1 MPREVREVLADDYDQ
16 VRSMLEK
23 IEHGHIHIAVFGRV
37 SVGKSALVNALLGEA
52 RFSTSPLH
60 GETLDAQLGQWA
72 EFRDG
77 NVFLIDTPGINEVFG
92 EARETLAHEVA
103 ERADLVI
110 FVLDGDL
117 TAPELIA
124 LRILGKAQRPVI
136 VVLNKSDQ
144 YRPEERTRLLEA
156 ISARVG
162 SIVATENI
170 VITAAK
176 PREQLVI
183 RVDEHGDEVEE
194 LRQPQPDIEALKT
207 RLWTVLEA
215 EGKTLSAL
223 NASLFAGRL
232 SEQVAKRVL
241 KAKRMLGERVIRTW
255 CIAKGVAVALNPIP
269 VADLVAAAVVDASM
283 VVHLS
288 RLYGLPL
295 TRAEAGDLVKTIGAQ
310 MALLLGTIWTVH
322 LISSA
327 LKLGTGGVS
336 AVFTG
341 GAQGAVAYYSTYV
354 VGQAAERYLANGKS
368 WGEAGPKHVVREILA
383 SLDRRSVLS
392 QAKAD
397 IKARLRS
404 D

>member
-295 TRAEAGDLVKTIGAQ
+295 TRAEAGMVVISDIGNLQDIHRCANGAVTGDDLDGASDLFRVE
-310 MALLLGTIWTVH
+310 ARHRRGFGRIHGRCAGGRRLLQH
-322 LISSA
+322 LCGRPS
-327 LKLGTGGVS
+327 
-336 AVFTG
+336 G
-341 GAQGAVAYYSTYV
+341 GALPGKWQIMGRSGPQARRTGDPGQPRSAFCALPGQG
-354 VGQAAERYLANGKS
+354 
-368 WGEAGPKHVVREILA
+368 
-383 SLDRRSVLS
+383 
-392 QAKAD
+392 
-397 IKARLRS
+397 
-404 D
+404 